1 MRVTMKILK
10 RIKETIKSHRE
21 LTRLKK
27 ELKEHEELLRYMEK
41 RMIEDGWTWDFSGIL
56 PKLVKPRRKAVT
68 ARFQFVRGADEVKKE
83 VIETIKQELDKA
95 REEGRKG
102 GSKKLYRSISK
113 ELYKLYSD
121 IECLGDLRDDVYD
134 LSDKYEKLSKLKDNK

>member
-95 REEGRKG
+95 REEGKKEYLKEVELMQRFSSRKE
-102 GSKKLYRSISK
+102 I
-113 ELYKLYSD
+113 
-121 IECLGDLRDDVYD
+121 DLTRDEAFKRLVR
-134 LSDKYEKLSKLKDNK
+134 LLKSKLKDNK

>member
-95 REEGRKG
+95 REEGELRILEGATVQAKG
-102 GSKKLYRSISK
+102 LRIRSVYRNGYKYTLDIKK
-113 ELYKLYSD
+113 
-121 IECLGDLRDDVYD
+121 
-134 LSDKYEKLSKLKDNK
+134 EKVSKLNKEE

>member
-95 REEGRKG
+95 REEVRRGILIP
-102 GSKKLYRSISK
+102 S
-113 ELYKLYSD
+113 
-121 IECLGDLRDDVYD
+121 
-134 LSDKYEKLSKLKDNK
+134 LKNLN

>member
-95 REEGRKG
+95 REEGYKAVFEGLDNIARDS
-102 GSKKLYRSISK
+102 SKDFYEGVAIIKLRNEIAR
-113 ELYKLYSD
+113 LY
-121 IECLGDLRDDVYD
+121 
-134 LSDKYEKLSKLKDNK
+134 KLKDNK

>member
-56 PKLVKPRRKAVT
+56 PKLVKPT
-68 ARFQFVRGADEVKKE
+68 NPDEK
-83 VIETIKQELDKA
+83 DK
-95 REEGRKG
+95 
-102 GSKKLYRSISK
+102 LVH
-113 ELYKLYSD
+113 D
-121 IECLGDLRDDVYD
+121 
-134 LSDKYEKLSKLKDNK
+134 KLSKLKGEK